1 MGKQK
6 GHDTAIRDQSHPY
19 RRPRWIII
27 ISQQMQNHRAAT
39 RYNAVSHYATEK
51 LSETIGHHCSLWMDL
66 PGEYWWIRRL
76 SGGMQGTTKETQ
88 GRSVRNNYI
97 HEWAAEMRPRIQ
109 EEGITLSEY
118 NKQSK
123 VTVASAIKYRLQSMA
138 VDQEHECNWGG
149 SRIFF
154 RTEIN
159 IETSA
164 LVWIVGWKLIK
175 LIACGPSVDPS
186 PHANISHQ

>member
-1 MGKQK
+1 MNPQTIWRHA
-6 GHDTAIRDQSHPY
+6 GHYQGDT
-19 RRPRWIII
+19 
-27 ISQQMQNHRAAT
+27 
-39 RYNAVSHYATEK
+39 
-51 LSETIGHHCSLWMDL
+51 
-66 PGEYWWIRRL
+66 
-76 SGGMQGTTKETQ
+76 
-88 GRSVRNNYI
+88 RSVRNNYI

-175 LIACGPSVDPS
+175 LIACGPFVDPS
-186 PHANISHQ
+186 QHANISHQ